1 MTADPKTYSD
11 ISGIQP
17 KKPFTTALKKMFKIP
32 LAVFGMI
39 VISIFLLCVIFA
51 PWLAPKSP
59 TAQNVDD
66 RLQRP
71 SFTYLL
77 GTDELGRDVLSRIIY
92 GSRVS
97 IVVSVGAVSFGAF
110 IGVALGLI
118 AAYRGKWV
126 DELIMRIMD
135 ALFAFPSLIIAIAL
149 VAVLGASLFNLVVAI
164 GVANIPWM
172 ARIARSQALS
182 VKELDY
188 VEAAR
193 TVGAKKRRILFRHIW
208 PNCTA
213 PVIVQATLGM
223 AYAIMAEASLS
234 FLGLGVPP
242 PTPTWG
248 TMLRMSFPLLR
259 LDPWLSIFP
268 GVAIFL
274 LVLAFNFVG
283 DALRDVLDP
292 RLRGLIS

>member
-1 MTADPKTYSD
+1 MVESKTTKSHP
-11 ISGIQP
+11 SAHVR
-17 KKPFTTALKKMFKIP
+17 KKPSTEAIRKLFKIP
-32 LAVFGMI
+32 LAVFGFAVITI
-39 VISIFLLCVIFA
+39 VFLCVIFA

-126 DELIMRIMD
+126 DEVIMRIMD

-149 VAVLGASLFNLVVAI
+149 VAVLGASLFNLVIAI

-182 VKELDY
+182 IKELDY

-193 TVGAKKRRILFRHIW
+193 TVGARKRRILFRHIW

-213 PVIVQATLGM
+213 PVIVQGTLGM
-223 AYAIMAEASLS
+223 AYAIMAEAALS

-268 GVAIFL
+268 GVAIFI
-274 LVLAFNFVG
+274 LVLSFNFVG

-292 RLRGLIS
+292 RLRGLIT